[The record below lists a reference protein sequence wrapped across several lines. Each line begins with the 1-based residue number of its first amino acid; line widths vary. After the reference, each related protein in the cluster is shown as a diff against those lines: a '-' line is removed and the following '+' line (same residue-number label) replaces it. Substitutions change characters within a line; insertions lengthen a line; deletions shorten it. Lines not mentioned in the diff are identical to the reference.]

1 MDFSP
6 GRLHVHDHTYHALVF
21 FFQAWCEEYHNTRGR
36 RIRIL
41 LRFGELARDVL
52 HKERQCRFLSCL
64 TVDESF
70 NKMKCAAGAAGW
82 ILEMIAFRN
91 VLSQYAFTGNISDR
105 EM

>member
-1 MDFSP
+1 MDFSL
-6 GRLHVHDHTYHALVF
+6 GRLHVHDHALVF
-21 FFQAWCEEYHNTRGR
+21 VFQAWYEEYQNTRGR

-41 LRFGELARDVL
+41 SRFGELARNVL
-52 HKERQCRFLSCL
+52 HKAHVLERQCRFLSCL

-82 ILEMIAFRN
+82 IQEMIAFRN

-105 EM
+105 